1 MKLKQGFVQIYTGNG
16 KGKTTA
22 AIGQAVRAVGR
33 GLRVYFVQFMKDF
46 PYGEL
51 TILEQLAPQL
61 ELHRYGTDAFVFKK
75 EPPAEKL
82 ISEMQQGLKAAE
94 AAMCSEQ
101 YDLVILDEIL
111 VSIYFKLFSEQE
123 ALSFVQ
129 KRPEKVEL
137 ILTGRYAPES
147 LKKVADLISEIKEVK
162 HYYQKGVSAR
172 IGIES

>member
-51 TILEQLAPQL
+51 SVLEQLAPRL

-75 EPPAEKL
+75 QPPSAEL
-82 ISEMQQGLKAAE
+82 IAEMKQGLEATE
-94 AAMCSEQ
+94 AAMRSNK
-101 YDLVILDEIL
+101 YDLVILDEVL
-111 VSIYFKLFSEQE
+111 VSIYFKLFTEKQV
-123 ALSFVQ
+123 LSLVQ
-129 KRPEKVEL
+129 KRPDRLEL